1 LDISKQVEVLKKNV
15 VDLITE
21 EDLKAKL
28 EKAKAEGRPLR
39 LSWEQILLLLTCTW
53 DIWLCYESFD
63 SSKSLDTVSYSS
75 LVISQHA

>member
-1 LDISKQVEVLKKNV
+1 

-53 DIWLCYESFD
+53 DI
-63 SSKSLDTVSYSS
+63 
-75 LVISQHA
+75 